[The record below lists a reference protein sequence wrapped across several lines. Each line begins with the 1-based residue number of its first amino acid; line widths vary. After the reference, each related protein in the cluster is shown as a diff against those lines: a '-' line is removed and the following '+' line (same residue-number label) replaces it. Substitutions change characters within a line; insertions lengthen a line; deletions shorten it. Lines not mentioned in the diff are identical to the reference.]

1 MNHTRPAPSSYS
13 DRLQCVMMGCFALKA
28 FTHSVLTALSLTRS
42 NACAQSQGE
51 SVRFVGVWD
60 EITFISLTAELKS
73 RQCRSRFVALSCWDD
88 RNVIQNVYFAINH
101 GQMFSG
107 NLDALHFGHS
117 VKQHFCLVTF
127 SSWRDIFLV
136 HGVATKQGVL
146 SHKCDTNV
154 YLMCA
159 GPQSTCLCLLG
170 ALLHSGYVRKENI
183 LFFTP
188 VSWCCTFSW
197 TLFNTIKSKQQRSTD
212 FWDSL
217 QKQFQM

>member
-1 MNHTRPAPSSYS
+1 MSKNNIQPSLINDISPNNVKLPQRPCWDGWITPG
-13 DRLQCVMMGCFALKA
+13 RLQAL
-28 FTHSVLTALSLTRS
+28 TLTDCSVWWWASLPWKLSPMAS
-42 NACAQSQGE
+42 WQP
-51 SVRFVGVWD
+51 
-60 EITFISLTAELKS
+60 
-73 RQCRSRFVALSCWDD
+73 LSCWDD